1 MATTART
8 IGIERLRIA
17 TDGEGV
23 TSLVGLFGCPLR
35 CQYCLNP
42 HSFAPNTPTRSYT
55 VDQLIKAVSIDQLY
69 YLATGGGIC
78 FGGGEPLLHSAF
90 IADFCQRCPAE
101 WHISLETSINV
112 PTPHL
117 EAVAPYVH
125 QWIIDVKDMDP
136 TIYEHYTG
144 QPNTQVVANLRWLA
158 DHVLAGLS
166 DDEAAKAITLRLP
179 LIPDFNTPADVDRSE
194 EFLRSLGFTHF
205 DRFNYDTQAG
215 AAKRQTAQ

>member
-1 MATTART
+1 MITART

-23 TSLVGLFGCPLR
+23 TSLVGFFGCPLR

-42 HSFAPNTPTRSYT
+42 HSFSPNAHTREYT
-55 VDQLIKAVSIDQLY
+55 VDELIEAVSIDQLY

-90 IADFCQRCPAE
+90 IADFCQRCPSE

-112 PTPHL
+112 PTSHL
-117 EAVAPYVH
+117 EAVAPFVH

-136 TIYEHYTG
+136 AIYERYTG
-144 QPNTQVVANLRWLA
+144 RPNTQVLTNLRWLA
-158 DHVLAGLS
+158 KHVLDGLTP
-166 DDEAAKAITLRLP
+166 DEATNAFTIRLP
-179 LIPDFNTPADVDRSE
+179 LIPDVNTPADVDRSE
-194 EFLRSLGFTHF
+194 QFLRDLGFTHF
-205 DRFNYDTQAG
+205 DRFTYVKDAG
-215 AAKRQTAQ
+215 AAKR